1 MGWNLK
7 HRPIRVSNGPGGG
20 ASMSALAHGALTGIE
35 AGDKVASV
43 SYGGVSMVYLSYP
56 MMMTLLNKFVVADDL
71 SLQNTWRL
79 PHSGF

>member
-43 SYGGVSMVYLSYP
+43 SYGGVVDEIVRSTATQIKELGKEKLMFFSVCEE
-56 MMMTLLNKFVVADDL
+56 KKVEKKI
-71 SLQNTWRL
+71 
-79 PHSGF
+79 

>member
-43 SYGGVSMVYLSYP
+43 SYGGV
-56 MMMTLLNKFVVADDL
+56 VAY
-71 SLQNTWRL
+71 
-79 PHSGF
+79 HYK